1 MLSRIDYFKA
11 VDEVV
16 KYCRNSTHRENL
28 ITIYLAGS
36 MARGD
41 FSPGRS
47 DIDMYL
53 VLKDR
58 NQEFEEELA
67 NKAKEITSRYLV
79 SLLEVVPRPIT
90 CQVTT
95 LDEICQGRSFLGKG
109 FEYHNFATT
118 AKLLYGTDIRAMI
131 PKPTRAQ
138 EKEMAKNALLGTYE
152 IVQGSEVQ
160 EPNEDHA
167 GAIFSTIF
175 RTAAIVLC
183 GSGRYVSGKQE
194 TVQAFKEFYEQE
206 KDMCN
211 VIAESYCLWQEWEK
225 YPLTRGEFVALCDL
239 CEKLVVRL
247 CKVWGVGR
255 LDQDPKSNKETSK
268 T

>member
-16 KYCRNSTHRENL
+16 EYCRNNTHRENL
-28 ITIYLAGS
+28 IAIYLAGS
-36 MARGD
+36 VARGD

-58 NQEFEEELA
+58 NQESEEELE
-67 NKAKEITSRYLV
+67 NKAEEITSRYLV
-79 SLLEVVPRPIT
+79 SLIGVVSRPIT
-90 CQVTT
+90 WGVTT
-95 LDEICQGRSFLGKG
+95 LDEISQGRSFLGKG

-131 PKPTRAQ
+131 SKPTRAQ
-138 EKEMAKNALLGTYE
+138 EKEMAKNALLATYE
-152 IVQGSEVQ
+152 MIQGSEVQ
-160 EPNEDHA
+160 ELDEDHA
-167 GAIFSTIF
+167 GAVFSTIF

-183 GSGRYVSGKQE
+183 GSGRYVSGKRE

-206 KDMCN
+206 KDLCN
-211 VIAESYCLWQEWEK
+211 VIAESYCLWEEWEK
-225 YPLTRGEFVALCDL
+225 HPLTRGEFVALCDL
-239 CEKLVVRL
+239 CKKLVVRL
-247 CKVWGVGR
+247 CKVWGVR
-255 LDQDPKSNKETSK
+255 RSDQGPKSNKK
-268 T
+268 NLA